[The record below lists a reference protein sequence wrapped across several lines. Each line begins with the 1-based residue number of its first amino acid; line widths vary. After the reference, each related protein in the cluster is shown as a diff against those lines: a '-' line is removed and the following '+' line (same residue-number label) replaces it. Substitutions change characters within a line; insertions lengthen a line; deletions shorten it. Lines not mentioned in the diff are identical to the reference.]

1 MKDRLHKFACSSVES
16 LASVS
21 PPRMTALLLVA
32 TLVSVLN
39 SMPAEA
45 QLPNAMIG
53 QAVHRDV
60 RELYDRGLNY
70 LIKTQSNDGS
80 WKGQQGGAGVT
91 GLCAMTFLATG
102 EDPNFGKYSSVIR
115 KAIKNIIKGQNR
127 STGYYG
133 GSMYHH
139 GFAMLAMAEAY
150 GSVDD
155 RKLWDA
161 ADGKQISIAES
172 LELAVRCATTSQNS
186 NPSSAWRYSPGTNS
200 ADTSVSGAVLVGL
213 LAARNAG
220 VAVPDENI
228 KKAISYYEKLTSS
241 GGEVGYSGIGGHGSS
256 DARSSIACLVFALAK
271 RKELKQFEATLDY
284 LRDRLEASSNSHYAE
299 YTLYY
304 RAQALFQGDIEAW
317 QKWNKLTIKRLKAK
331 QQPDG
336 SINGNYGP
344 AVGTSMS
351 LLSLALNFRLLPIY
365 ER

>member
-1 MKDRLHKFACSSVES
+1 MRLLFAVAAICVLSIKSV
-16 LASVS
+16 
-21 PPRMTALLLVA
+21 
-32 TLVSVLN
+32 
-39 SMPAEA
+39 EA

-70 LIKTQSNDGS
+70 LIKTQDNDGS
-80 WKGQQGGAGVT
+80 WKGGQSGAGVT

-102 EDPNFGKYSSVIR
+102 EDPNFGKYSNVVR
-115 KAIKNIIKGQNR
+115 KAIKNIIRGQDR

-161 ADGKQISIAES
+161 GEDKQMSIAES
-172 LELAVRCATTSQNS
+172 LELAVRCATTSQKS
-186 NPSSAWRYSPGTNS
+186 NPSDAWRYSPGTSS

-228 KKAISYYEKLTSS
+228 KKAISYFASLTTS

-256 DARSSIACLVFALAK
+256 DARSSIACLVYSLAK

-284 LRDRLEASSNSHYAE
+284 LKDRLEANSNSHYAE

-304 RAQALFQGDIEAW
+304 RAQALFQGDIDAW
-317 QKWNKLTIKRLKAK
+317 QKWNKLTIRRLKS
-331 QQPDG
+331 QQQADG
-336 SINGNYGP
+336 SITGNYGP